1 MKFKTVAK
9 EFQKALEIVE
19 GIIPTRTPLPAATH
33 VLIELKG
40 GLLTLT
46 GTDASNQVQC
56 SFPAEGED
64 GVALVPARKLLAFAK
79 TLQGRELHAQSVSG
93 THLALTTENI
103 ELTLPELPAADF
115 PNVPAPSGNSF
126 KVDQATLCMALR
138 RTVFAAAVD
147 DERHVLC
154 GCYLHFQEG
163 QGRVVATDSRRLA
176 LVEFTPVTP
185 PSDPNAQCIIPSAIA
200 KLLASHLT
208 WKSEVTCTVGE
219 RQVSFECETVTN
231 GRYRLIFSQVE
242 GDYPNYHKF
251 IRPLQRENSISRE
264 ALLQALK
271 RACAAVEEKEGTVDL
286 HFEGRRLVIQAQT
299 TCKFHESLEMD
310 YQGETC
316 TTVFAP
322 RYIAEALEASTDAQ
336 VRFDLQ
342 GPQSPLVFQGHNCM
356 YLAMPRRLH

>member
-1 MKFKTVAK
+1 MKFKTVAR

-19 GIIPTRTPLPAATH
+19 GIIPARTPLPAATH
-33 VLIELKG
+33 VLIELKAG
-40 GLLTLT
+40 VLTLT
-46 GTDASNQVQC
+46 GTDASNRVQY

-79 TLQGRELHAQSVSG
+79 TLQGRELHAESASG
-93 THLALTTENI
+93 KHLTLTTENI

-138 RTVFAAAVD
+138 RTVFAAAVE

-154 GCYLHFQEG
+154 GCYLHFQDG

-176 LVEFTPVTP
+176 LVQFTPITTP
-185 PSDPNAQCIIPSAIA
+185 SSPDTRCIIPTAIA
-200 KLLASHLT
+200 KLLVSHLT
-208 WKSEVTCTVGE
+208 WKSEVSCTVGE
-219 RQVSFECETVTN
+219 RQVGFDCDTAD
-231 GRYRLIFSQVE
+231 GRYRLIFTQVE
-242 GDYPNYHKF
+242 GNYPSYEKF
-251 IRPLQRENSISRE
+251 ILPLQRENVISRE

-271 RACAAVEEKEGTVDL
+271 RASMAVEEKDGTVDL
-286 HFEGRRLVIQAQT
+286 LFEGRRLIIRAQT

-310 YQGETC
+310 YSGETC

-322 RYIAEALEASTDAQ
+322 RYIAEALEVSTEAEI
-336 VRFDLQ
+336 RFDLQ
-342 GPQSPLVFQGHNCM
+342 GPQSPLVLQSHNCL